1 MNSTAPPQAAQAA
14 PQAAID
20 EMVDGR
26 AGLRPHWRALIGA
39 FSSLGEGG
47 LAARGTRLDRA
58 FEEEGL
64 SSVLPGATDRIW
76 RCDPVP
82 LPLPAGEFATLAA
95 GLAQRATLLEA
106 VLSDLYGAQTLLASG
121 ALPPAL
127 VYANPGYLRFGRAE
141 RAAGPQSLLHFYAAD
156 LIRAPDGRWR
166 VLADRTVT
174 AAGIGYARENR
185 RLLARVLPEAFRAAQ
200 VRQLAPF
207 FDTWQEALRRLAPA
221 RAPDAAARAASVA
234 LLTPGTGSPLW
245 FEHMYLA
252 RELSCALVEGG
263 DLTVRGGQVF
273 LKTLRGLQPVDVLLR
288 RIDGRMIDPLE
299 LESAS
304 LIGVPGLIDA
314 ARAGSVRITND
325 PGSGAAEAPAL
336 AAFLP
341 DLCRRLL
348 GAPLALESV
357 PTLWLGSP
365 GALDLIRRDPSRFL
379 LQPALDGTGA
389 AIAPAGLPPADR
401 QALMARI
408 AARPWEWAATEAM
421 PASLAPCLGR
431 PEAGEGGLVPRPV
444 VLRLFLVHDGTA
456 WQALPGG
463 FARVAE
469 GAAGP
474 GDAARQAAPGLPD
487 AGLSKDVWVL
497 AEDELDIVG
506 PAIQPVPA
514 LALRRSAGDLPS
526 RVADDLFWLGRY
538 VERLEGAA
546 RLVRAAAARLSRAEA
561 MLPRETAELATL
573 GRCLLEAGLVAEEA
587 AHAPAGLLLGRALLD
602 ALAHGGAIEELLRTI
617 AGLTESVRDRLTG
630 DMYAT
635 FIQALRSARRDAAA
649 AAGPQA
655 SGAGMDALAHAM
667 VSILRFAT
675 AVAGVAAEN
684 MVRGGGW
691 LFLELGRRIER
702 AHAVAVEI
710 ACTLEQPAARIE
722 TGLRL
727 ALELCDSAITYRSR
741 YLNVLQPAPVLD
753 LVLADQGNP
762 RGLAFQLVAM
772 HTLLDELGA
781 DGGAREMLAGTAA
794 GLLAE
799 AETLVGSVLAAADQA
814 QAATMLPAPLRDIAT
829 GLADLSNRI
838 ARRYFA
844 LLPATRTLGMQGL
857 VVGGEAGRLRGAA

>member
-1 MNSTAPPQAAQAA
+1 
-14 PQAAID
+14 
-20 EMVDGR
+20 MVDGR
-26 AGLRPHWRALIGA
+26 SGLRPHWRALLGA
-39 FSSLGEGG
+39 FSSLGDGG
-47 LAARGTRLDRA
+47 LAARGARLDRA

-64 SSVLPGATDRIW
+64 SSVLPGATDQIW

-82 LPLPAGEFATLAA
+82 LPLPAHEFASLAA

-106 VLSDLYGAQTLLASG
+106 ILADIYGAQTLLASG

-127 VYANPGYLRFGRAE
+127 VYANPGYLRFGRA
-141 RAAGPQSLLHFYAAD
+141 RHHSLLHFYAAD
-156 LIRAPDGRWR
+156 LIRGPTGAWR

-200 VRQLAPF
+200 LRPLAPF
-207 FDTWQEALRRLAPA
+207 FDTWQDALRRLAAPNPG
-221 RAPDAAARAASVA
+221 RAEGGAPSVA

-299 LESAS
+299 LEAGS

-341 DLCRRLL
+341 ELSRRLL
-348 GAPLALESV
+348 GAPLALDSV
-357 PTLWLGSP
+357 PTLWLGTP
-365 GALDLIRRDPSRFL
+365 GALATIQQDFSRWL

-389 AIAPAGLPPADR
+389 TISPATLPPADR

-408 AARPWEWAATEAM
+408 AARPWEWAATEAT
-421 PASLAPCLGR
+421 PASVAPCLG
-431 PEAGEGGLVPRPV
+431 PDGLSPRPV
-444 VLRLFLVHDGTA
+444 VLRLFLVHDGRS
-456 WQALPGG
+456 WQAMPGG
-463 FARVAE
+463 FARVAD
-469 GAAGP
+469 GAGQL
-474 GDAARQAAPGLPD
+474 GERGGGLAD

-497 AEDELDIVG
+497 AEDEHDIVG
-506 PAIQPVPA
+506 PALRPVPP
-514 LALRRSAGDLPS
+514 LSLRRTSGDLPS

-561 MLPRETAELATL
+561 MLPREAAELHVL
-573 GRCLLEAGLVAEEA
+573 GSCLVEAGIVSAEA
-587 AHAPAGLLLGRALLD
+587 AHGPATLLLGHALLD
-602 ALAHGGAIEELLRTI
+602 SLAPGGAIDELMRTI

-630 DMYAT
+630 DMYAA
-635 FIQALRSARRDAAA
+635 FIQALRAARRDAEAA
-649 AAGPQA
+649 AAPRRAAG
-655 SGAGMDALAHAM
+655 GAGMDALSHATL
-667 VSILRFAT
+667 SILRFAT

-702 AHAVAVEI
+702 AHAIAAEI
-710 ACTLEQPAARIE
+710 AFALDQPAPRIE
-722 TGLRL
+722 AGLRL
-727 ALELCDSAITYRSR
+727 ILELCDSAITYRSR

-762 RGLAFQLVAM
+762 RGLAFQFVAM
-772 HTLLDELGA
+772 HGLLDDLGA
-781 DGGAREMLAGTAA
+781 DGGARGMLAGAAA

-799 AETLVGSVLAAADQA
+799 IEALVGRVLAAPDQA
-814 QAATMLPAPLRDIAT
+814 QEAASLPAPLRQVAAS
-829 GLADLSNRI
+829 LAELSNRI
-838 ARRYFA
+838 GRRYFA